1 MVSQAMALAPQV
13 SAVEDDPA
21 HSCGTRFK
29 YEFQR
34 RQTFTEGST
43 KPGAKPLA
51 LNVRLSA
58 RGFKFD
64 IHRLILERQ
73 T

>member
-34 RQTFTEGST
+34 RQTLHRMVDET
-43 KPGAKPLA
+43 GAKPLA
-51 LNVRLSA
+51 LKVRIV
-58 RGFKFD
+58 REGFQV
-64 IHRLILERQ
+64 RYS
-73 T
+73 